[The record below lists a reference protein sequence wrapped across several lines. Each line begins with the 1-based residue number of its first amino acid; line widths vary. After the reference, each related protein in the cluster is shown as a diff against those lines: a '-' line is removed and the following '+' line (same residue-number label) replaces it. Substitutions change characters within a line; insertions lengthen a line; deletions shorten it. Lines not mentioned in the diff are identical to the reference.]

1 MLILC
6 SSCKSKY
13 LVNSADLKPNGRT
26 VQCAKCGYNWYQTA
40 NLEMDDNISPSVPS
54 TSNEAKKF
62 PDEIKKNKL
71 PSTIVKEE
79 KASYINSLLVLF
91 LSFALIIIF
100 WILKKNGI
108 NSFVL
113 IKYYINEFYFNLKM
127 IIEDLAKIIFE
138 IFN

>member
-13 LVNSADLKPNGRT
+13 LVNSADLKPHGRT
-26 VQCAKCGYNWYQTA
+26 VQCAKCGHNWYQTA
-40 NLEMDDNISPSVPS
+40 SLEIDEDFSRSAPS
-54 TSNEAKKF
+54 TSNEAEEF
-62 PDEIKKNKL
+62 SNDHKKNKL

-79 KASYINSLLVLF
+79 KVSYLNSLLVLF
-91 LSFALIIIF
+91 LSFSLIIIF

-113 IKYYINEFYFNLKM
+113 INYYIKEFYFNFKM
-127 IIEDLAKIIFE
+127 IIDDLAKIIFE
-138 IFN
+138 ILN

>member
-79 KASYINSLLVLF
+79 KVSYINSLLVLF
-91 LSFALIIIF
+91 LSFALIIVF
-100 WILKKNGI
+100 WILKRNGI
-108 NSFVL
+108 KS
-113 IKYYINEFYFNLKM
+113 
-127 IIEDLAKIIFE
+127 
-138 IFN
+138 